1 VPHVPL
7 VGIGDGWREAALRA
21 EEPALAKDR
30 GTVARSSWVPGLG
43 MPPPHIRSYR
53 PIRQDATPAGVRATD
68 AKECTMKNGSS
79 NERFGSGTWV
89 LAWVL
94 VSSIIWAA
102 VVISTGNV
110 GWPLVVW
117 ALTTFAP
124 VVEQRRR
131 QVAAHR
137 MDT

>member
-1 VPHVPL
+1 
-7 VGIGDGWREAALRA
+7 
-21 EEPALAKDR
+21 
-30 GTVARSSWVPGLG
+30 
-43 MPPPHIRSYR
+43 M
-53 PIRQDATPAGVRATD
+53 D
-68 AKECTMKNGSS
+68 AKETFMKNGSS
-79 NERFGSGTWV
+79 NERFRSGKWV

-110 GWPLVVW
+110 GWPLVAW

-124 VVEQRRR
+124 VAEHRRR

-137 MDT
+137 TDT